1 MIPLMVQNDYSPK
14 GWLGLILGTRVW
26 YAMWEAE
33 KDDDAGFER
42 RLESV
47 VREIGDRGK
56 VMIPEAVTPFREPTP
71 APAPAPTPSPV
82 PAPALAPAP
91 ATAAA
96 LASALAP
103 ALAPAPVRAPAA
115 VATPSMVQPT
125 TPSADTRNF
134 AAAVQQPALP
144 GDAYPLATQLS
155 IASTGAASATGSF
168 ETMAAFF
175 NGQQD
180 KLVELLR
187 EERDEA
193 NKQRHA
199 LELKLEEQ
207 RRESEAKAEQQRQQ
221 FDVKVEQLQRE
232 SETKAEQQQQ
242 ELNRQRQHF
251 DVKAEQL
258 QRESEAKAEQLR
270 HEIEQLQ
277 AEVATRPPLALDA
290 IDEDQLAALQSRL
303 QSMHGAK
310 LLTDDE
316 LFSLEDAIVDC
327 IEVMPTAGALA
338 SEVER
343 VSRMLVV
350 ASKVPSDGTLARQLR
365 RKLL

>member
-33 KDDDAGFER
+33 KDDDAAFER
-42 RLESV
+42 RLDSV

-56 VMIPEAVTPFREPTP
+56 LMIPEAVTPFREPTP
-71 APAPAPTPSPV
+71 APAPAPTPSPAPA
-82 PAPALAPAP
+82 PAPALA
-91 ATAAA
+91 
-96 LASALAP
+96 LALAP
-103 ALAPAPVRAPAA
+103 APAPAPVRAPAA
-115 VATPSMVQPT
+115 VATPSTVQPT
-125 TPSADTRNF
+125 APSVDTRHF
-134 AAAVQQPALP
+134 TPAVQQQPASA
-144 GDAYPLATQLS
+144 GGTYPLATQPS
-155 IASTGAASATGSF
+155 SASTGGVGATGSF
-168 ETMAAFF
+168 ETMAAFL
-175 NGQQD
+175 NRQQD

-207 RRESEAKAEQQRQQ
+207 RRESEAKAEQQRQ
-221 FDVKVEQLQRE
+221 
-232 SETKAEQQQQ
+232 
-242 ELNRQRQHF
+242 ELNRQRQ
-251 DVKAEQL
+251 Q
-258 QRESEAKAEQLR
+258 SEATAEQLR

-277 AEVATRPPLALDA
+277 AEAAARPPLALDA

-327 IEVMPTAGALA
+327 IEVMPTAGASA

>member
-1 MIPLMVQNDYSPK
+1 MIPLMVQKDYSPK
-14 GWLGLILGTRVW
+14 GWLGLILGTRMW

-33 KDDDAGFER
+33 KDDDRAFER
-42 RLESV
+42 RLDSV

-56 VMIPEAVTPFREPTP
+56 VMIPEAVTP
-71 APAPAPTPSPV
+71 APAPTPSPV
-82 PAPALAPAP
+82 LAPALALAPAPAAAPAPAPAAASAPAPAPAPALAPAP
-91 ATAAA
+91 A
-96 LASALAP
+96 
-103 ALAPAPVRAPAA
+103 PAPVRAPMA

-125 TPSADTRNF
+125 TPSVNARHFTPT
-134 AAAVQQPALP
+134 AQQQPASAA
-144 GDAYPLATQLS
+144 GAYPLTTQPSTAGTGGAT
-155 IASTGAASATGSF
+155 TGTTTTGSF
-168 ETMAAFF
+168 DTMAAFF

-199 LELKLEEQ
+199 LELKLEDQ
-207 RRESEAKAEQQRQQ
+207 RRESEAKAEQHR
-221 FDVKVEQLQRE
+221 
-232 SETKAEQQQQ
+232 Q
-242 ELNRQRQHF
+242 ELNRQRQ
-251 DVKAEQL
+251 Q
-258 QRESEAKAEQLR
+258 SEAKAEQLR

-277 AEVATRPPLALDA
+277 AQAEAAARPPLALDA

-327 IEVMPTAGALA
+327 IEVMPTAGASA